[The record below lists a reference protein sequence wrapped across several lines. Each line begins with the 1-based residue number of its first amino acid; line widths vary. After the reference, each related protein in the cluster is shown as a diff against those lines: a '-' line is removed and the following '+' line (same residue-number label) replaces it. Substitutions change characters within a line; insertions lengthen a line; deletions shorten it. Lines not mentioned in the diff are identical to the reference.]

1 MLRGIQKNFIQI
13 QIRDSRY
20 FETAVFVLRND
31 AGGGDSERNKRA
43 AQGGWERN
51 ETVRGNEM
59 MKEAHR
65 ILAESNLFSSSPKKK
80 KQQKSGRFVSFLYGL
95 LTGASAVALLW
106 LTVLLLA

>member
-20 FETAVFVLRND
+20 FETAVLILRKN
-31 AGGGDSERNKRA
+31 AGGD
-43 AQGGWERN
+43 GGQDGIKLGGSCRN

-65 ILAESNLFSSSPKKK
+65 ILAESNLFTQAPKKK
-80 KQQKSGRFVSFLYGL
+80 KRQKSGRFVSFLYGL
-95 LTGASAVALLW
+95 LVGASAVALLW
-106 LTVLLLA
+106 FAVLLLA